1 MRKLNYIDL
10 GTHSGQEIDL
20 VLEYYKYFEKEFD
33 LTVYGVEANTN
44 LFKGL
49 LNKYENKY
57 RVKLFNNA
65 ICENSGKTK
74 LYLSEYKTVLGSSI
88 FPSKKNVNELNF
100 IEVDGYSI
108 SDFVTKY
115 IVDFKDSVNVLKLN
129 IEGAELSVYEDLL
142 KNDMIEYIDLFCGHP
157 QHDIE
162 KIPELFDKK
171 ERYYSILENNNIK
184 LVRLCGE
191 NETEIDRS
199 VNIFWEIFYTIF
211 R

>member
-65 ICENSGKTK
+65 ICEN
-74 LYLSEYKTVLGSSI
+74 I
-88 FPSKKNVNELNF
+88 
-100 IEVDGYSI
+100 
-108 SDFVTKY
+108 
-115 IVDFKDSVNVLKLN
+115 
-129 IEGAELSVYEDLL
+129 
-142 KNDMIEYIDLFCGHP
+142 
-157 QHDIE
+157 
-162 KIPELFDKK
+162 
-171 ERYYSILENNNIK
+171 ILCIY
-184 LVRLCGE
+184 
-191 NETEIDRS
+191 
-199 VNIFWEIFYTIF
+199 FM
-211 R
+211 